1 MSLARYTLKR
11 LLMTIPTFLGVT
23 FVVFLLIKLTP
34 GSPIDVLLPP
44 QARTPEAVA
53 VLERRLG
60 LNEPLHVQYWRW
72 LSSALQGDLGRSY
85 VSQEP
90 VLNLLIGRIWPTI
103 QLAIVAMVVALC
115 IAIPA
120 GVLSAVYRDTWVDH
134 VSRVVAFLGI
144 SIPSFWLGIMI
155 ILIFSLFWAGWF
167 GQPLIPSGGYTS
179 PSEGLIDYFRSVLP
193 PGITLGVAFA
203 AITTRLTRSA
213 MVEVLNEEY
222 VKTARSKGVK
232 EKAVVVVHAFRNGL
246 IPVVTV
252 LGMQVGYLL
261 NGAIVVEQVFRWPGM
276 GQLLFRA
283 VTERDLPL
291 IQATV
296 LFIALVF
303 IASNFVVDLLYSFL
317 DPRIRYD

>member
-23 FVVFLLIKLTP
+23 VLVFLLIKLTP

-53 VLERRLG
+53 RLEQRLG
-60 LNEPLHVQYWRW
+60 LNQPLYVQYWRW
-72 LSSALQGDLGRSY
+72 LTSALQGDMGRSY
-85 VSQEP
+85 VSREP
-90 VLNLLIGRIWPTI
+90 VLDLVLDRFWPTI
-103 QLAIVAMVVALC
+103 QLAIVALVVSLL

-120 GVLSAVYRDTWVDH
+120 GVVSAVYRDTWVDH

-144 SIPSFWLGIMI
+144 SIPSFWLGII
-155 ILIFSLFWAGWF
+155 VILVFSLFWMDWF
-167 GQPLIPSGGYTS
+167 GQPLIPSGGYAT
-179 PSEGLIDYFRSVLP
+179 PSDGFVEYLRHVLP

-222 VKTARSKGVK
+222 ITTARSKGVK
-232 EKAVVVVHAFRNGL
+232 EKIVVMVHAFRNGL

-296 LFIALVF
+296 LAVALVF
-303 IASNFVVDLLYSFL
+303 IVSNFVVDILYSFL
-317 DPRIRYD
+317 DPRIKYD

>member
-1 MSLARYTLKR
+1 
-11 LLMTIPTFLGVT
+11 MTIPTFLGMT
-23 FVVFLLIKLTP
+23 LVVFLLIKLTP
-34 GSPIDVLLPP
+34 GSALDVLVPP
-44 QARTPEAVA
+44 EARTPAIVA
-53 VLERRLG
+53 ATERKLG
-60 LNEPLHVQYWRW
+60 LNQPLYVQYGKW
-72 LSSALQGDLGRSY
+72 LLNAVQGDLGRSY
-85 VSQEP
+85 VSREP
-90 VLNLLIGRIWPTI
+90 VIALVVGRIWPTV
-103 QLAIVAMVVALC
+103 QLSIVAMFVALC

-134 VSRVVAFLGI
+134 LSRVVAFVGI

-155 ILIFSLFWAGWF
+155 ILVFSLFWLDWF
-167 GQPLIPSGGYTS
+167 GQPLIPSGGYAT
-179 PSEGLIDYFRSVLP
+179 PSDGFVEYLRHLLP
-193 PGITLGVAFA
+193 PAITLGVAFS

-232 EKAVVVVHAFRNGL
+232 EIGVVMIHAFRNAL

-276 GQLLFRA
+276 GQLLFRS

-291 IQATV
+291 IQGTV

-303 IASNFVVDLLYSFL
+303 IVANFVVDITYSLL